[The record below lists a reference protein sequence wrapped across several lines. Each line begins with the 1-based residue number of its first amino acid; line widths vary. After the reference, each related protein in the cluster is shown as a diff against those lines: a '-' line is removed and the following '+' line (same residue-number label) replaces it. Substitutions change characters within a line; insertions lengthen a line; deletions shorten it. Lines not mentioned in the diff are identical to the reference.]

1 MKSKSNFEV
10 KLLCVVLGV
19 MLMVPALARAKG
31 EMEAHLKELKGQ
43 MLKQMKLAPDK
54 EKAFMAV
61 DDKYAAERQKII
73 ADLKQSQ
80 KDLQGALAAAKPEE
94 ARVKDL
100 VSALTAGQDKLFASF
115 KDQRDEELALLSPV
129 DQGKYLLA
137 MSQWRHKMMEKCVKE
152 VSEKKMRKES
162 GKKK

>member
-1 MKSKSNFEV
+1 
-10 KLLCVVLGV
+10 
-19 MLMVPALARAKG
+19 
-31 EMEAHLKELKGQ
+31 
-43 MLKQMKLAPDK
+43 
-54 EKAFMAV
+54 MAV